1 MDAATVL
8 ETLAARGAVVTLRG
22 DVLRIEPRAV
32 IDEPLRAEIR
42 AHKSELLELLT
53 VPASKPAAST
63 CSGFSVGAA
72 YNPTEA
78 RKFAH
83 ELFQR
88 GAVDARQRDQLLV
101 YAEEANR

>member
-1 MDAATVL
+1 MSAATVL
-8 ETLAARGAVVTLRG
+8 ETLTARGAVVTVRA

-53 VPASKPAAST
+53 TPEKPAAST
-63 CSGFSVGAA
+63 CSAVFYVRAA
-72 YNPTEA
+72 YNATDA
-78 RKFAH
+78 RQFAH

-88 GAVDARQRDQLLV
+88 GAVDARQRDQLLA
-101 YAEEANR
+101 YAEEATR

>member
-1 MDAATVL
+1 MSAATVL
-8 ETLAARGAVVTLRG
+8 ETLEARGAVVTVRA

-42 AHKSELLELLT
+42 ANKSELLELLT
-53 VPASKPAAST
+53 TPEKPAAST
-63 CSGFSVGAA
+63 CGAVFDVGAA
-72 YNPTEA
+72 YDRTAA
-78 RKFAH
+78 REFAH

-88 GAVDARQRDQLLV
+88 GAVDARQRDQLLI